1 MGKSIKRF
9 LRTIFYIVIAL
20 VVLFNVFVVLSG
32 RYYLYTGVY
41 QTYLQGR
48 MGPGIYDLD
57 KFHYRKM
64 ESSQHPKPWEYSKA
78 YNTKSPSKA
87 DFSYMKSLGTT
98 AFLVIKDDKIVYEYY
113 NDKASKTKVSN
124 AFSAT
129 KTVVAL
135 MIGIALDEGKIK
147 SLDEKVGNY
156 LPEFNAKG
164 REKITIRHLLEMASG
179 LDWEES
185 GKNPLSENAESYYG
199 TDLYGLVTRQ
209 HVVSEPGKVFN
220 YQSGNT
226 QLLGFVLQK
235 ATGKSVS
242 DYCRTK
248 ILEPLGMESDA
259 YWSLDK
265 ADGDEKSFCCFY
277 ATARDYAKLGK
288 LLLNDGIVDGK
299 RIVSERFM
307 HEAKQPANIRTEEGW
322 KNLRYGLHLW
332 VYFDP
337 QATVHYFRGLKGQ
350 YIITVPDEQLI
361 IVRLGHERDK
371 NYLIPEGKM
380 ENRRFIKRH
389 LNKVEHSIDVFRYLN
404 IGRQLVS
411 KK

>member
-1 MGKSIKRF
+1 MAKSIKRF
-9 LRTIFYIVIAL
+9 LRLLLYTLIAVIL
-20 VVLFNVFVVLSG
+20 LFNVFVVLSG

-48 MGPGIYDLD
+48 MGPGIYDRD
-57 KFHYRKM
+57 NFSYRTLKHA
-64 ESSQHPKPWEYSKA
+64 QHPKPWKYSRD
-78 YNTKSPSKA
+78 YNTIQPEKA
-87 DFSYMKSLGTT
+87 DLAYMKSLGTT
-98 AFLVIKDDKIVYEYY
+98 AFLVIKGDEIVYEYY
-113 NDKASKTKVSN
+113 PEKAAKMKVSN

-135 MIGIALDEGKIK
+135 LIGIAIDEGKIK

-156 LPEFNAKG
+156 IPEFNAKG
-164 REKITIRHLLEMASG
+164 REKITLRHLLEMASG

-209 HVVSEPGKVFN
+209 HVVAEPGKVFN

-242 DYCRTK
+242 AYCQEK
-248 ILEPLGMESDA
+248 IVEPLGMESDA

-265 ADGDEKSFCCFY
+265 ANGDEKSFCCFY
-277 ATARDYAKLGK
+277 ATAHDFAKLGK
-288 LLLNDGIVDGK
+288 LVLKDGMVDGK
-299 RIVSERFM
+299 RIVSEKFM
-307 HEAKQPANIRTEEGW
+307 HEVKAPAPIRTEEGW

-337 QATVHYFRGLKGQ
+337 QSTVHYFRGLKGQ
-350 YIITVPDEQLI
+350 YIITVPDEELI

-371 NYLIPEGKM
+371 NYLIPEKKM
-380 ENRRFIKRH
+380 KNRGFIKRH
-389 LNKVEHSIDVFRYLN
+389 LNKVEHSIDVFRYLK